1 VGAMIKNDKQLKYSK
16 EWAEKFEKTNR
27 KLFLNEQKRLKD
39 PEGWQLMQDSNNSLR
54 SSLVDEIEEYEALI
68 AHNEDEPIVLQV
80 ESMNKLSDLLIK
92 ARIAFKISQQELA
105 ALCDFSTEQ
114 IKLFEDKDY
123 QNSSYLD
130 FLAVA
135 NALGV
140 EIVDGKF
147 VADLDDFFRQK
158 LANIRLQ
165 NHLDD
170 DMKAAS

>member
-1 VGAMIKNDKQLKYSK
+1 MIKNDLEYDVTLSWVNRMGRAIAML
-16 EWAEKFEKTNR
+16 ERDEEKKNNDPDIWQIHYDGVTSQR
-27 KLFLNEQKRLKD
+27 QDLQEQ
-39 PEGWQLMQDSNNSLR
+39 
-54 SSLVDEIEEYEALI
+54 VTEYEALI
-68 AHNEDEPIVLQV
+68 AHNPNNKIVLQINCMD
-80 ESMNKLSDLLIK
+80 ELSDLLIK
-92 ARIAFKISQQELA
+92 ARIAFKITQQELA
-105 ALCDFSTEQ
+105 YLCDFTSEQ

-147 VADLDDFFRQK
+147 VAEFDDFFKQK

>member
-1 VGAMIKNDKQLKYSK
+1 MIKNDLEYNITLSWVNGMGRAIAMLERDK
-16 EWAEKFEKTNR
+16 EKKN
-27 KLFLNEQKRLKD
+27 NEPD
-39 PEGWQLMQDSNNSLR
+39 IWQIHYDGVTSQRQDLQEQ
-54 SSLVDEIEEYEALI
+54 VTEYEALI
-68 AHNEDEPIVLQV
+68 AHNANNKIVLQV

-92 ARIAFKISQQELA
+92 ARIAFKITHQELA
-105 ALCDFSTEQ
+105 ALCDFTTEQ

-123 QNSSYLD
+123 QNASYID

-147 VADLDDFFRQK
+147 VSNLDDFFKHK

-170 DMKAAS
+170 DIKAAS

>member
-1 VGAMIKNDKQLKYSK
+1 MIKNDLEYDVTLSWVNRMGRAIAML
-16 EWAEKFEKTNR
+16 ERDEEKKN
-27 KLFLNEQKRLKD
+27 NEPD
-39 PEGWQLMQDSNNSLR
+39 VWQIHYDGVTSQRQDLQEQ
-54 SSLVDEIEEYEALI
+54 VTEYEALI
-68 AHNEDEPIVLQV
+68 AHNPNNKIVLQINCMD
-80 ESMNKLSDLLIK
+80 ELSDLLIK

>member
-1 VGAMIKNDKQLKYSK
+1 MIKNDKQLKYSK
-16 EWAEKFEKTNR
+16 EWAEKFEKTNH
-27 KLFLNEQKRLKD
+27 KLFLNEKKRLKD

-68 AHNEDEPIVLQV
+68 AHNPNNKIVLQINCMD
-80 ESMNKLSDLLIK
+80 ELSDLLIK
-92 ARIAFKISQQELA
+92 ARIAFKITQEELA
-105 ALCDFSTEQ
+105 YLCDFNTEQ

-123 QNSSYLD
+123 QNALLMD

-147 VADLDDFFRQK
+147 VAELDDFFKQK
-158 LANIRLQ
+158 LANIRLK

>member
-1 VGAMIKNDKQLKYSK
+1 MIKNDKQLKYSK
-16 EWAEKFEKTNR
+16 EWVEKFEKTNR

-92 ARIAFKISQQELA
+92 ARIAFKITQQELA
-105 ALCDFSTEQ
+105 ALCDFTTEQ
-114 IKLFEDKDY
+114 IQLFEDKDY
-123 QNSSYLD
+123 QNASYLD

-147 VADLDDFFRQK
+147 VAEFR
-158 LANIRLQ
+158 
-165 NHLDD
+165 
-170 DMKAAS
+170 

>member
-1 VGAMIKNDKQLKYSK
+1 MIKNDKQLKYSK

-27 KLFLNEQKRLKD
+27 KLFLNEEKRLKD

-54 SSLVDEIEEYEALI
+54 SSLVDEIDEYEALI
-68 AHNEDEPIVLQV
+68 AHNPNNKIVLQINCMD
-80 ESMNKLSDLLIK
+80 ELSDLLIK
-92 ARIAFKISQQELA
+92 ARIAFKITQQELA
-105 ALCDFSTEQ
+105 ALCDFTTEQ
-114 IKLFEDKDY
+114 IQLFEDKDY
-123 QNSSYLD
+123 QNALLMD

-147 VADLDDFFRQK
+147 VAELDDFFKQK
-158 LANIRLQ
+158 LAKTRIQ

>member
-1 VGAMIKNDKQLKYSK
+1 MIKDDKQLGYSK
-16 EWAEKFEKTNR
+16 VWAEKFEKANR
-27 KLFLNEQKRLKD
+27 KLREDKEKQLKD
-39 PEGWQLMQDSNNSLR
+39 PLGWQVMLDGNDSLR
-54 SSLVDEIEEYEALI
+54 ESIVDEIDEYEALI
-68 AHNEDEPIVLQV
+68 AHNPNNKIVLQIDCMD
-80 ESMNKLSDLLIK
+80 ELSDLLIK
-92 ARIAFKISQQELA
+92 ARIAFKITQEELA
-105 ALCDFSTEQ
+105 YLCDFNTEQ

-123 QNSSYLD
+123 QNASYLD

-147 VADLDDFFRQK
+147 VAELDDFFKQK
-158 LANIRLQ
+158 LAKTRIQ

>member
-1 VGAMIKNDKQLKYSK
+1 MIKNDKQLKYSK
-16 EWAEKFEKTNR
+16 EWAEKFEKANR
-27 KLFLNEQKRLKD
+27 KLSLDKEKRLFD
-39 PEGWQLMQDSNNSLR
+39 PEGWQLQQDSNNSLR
-54 SSLVDEIEEYEALI
+54 ESIVDEIEEYEALI
-68 AHNEDEPIVLQV
+68 AHNPNNKIVLQINCMD
-80 ESMNKLSDLLIK
+80 ELSDLLIK
-92 ARIAFKISQQELA
+92 ARIAFKITQQELA
-105 ALCDFSTEQ
+105 ALCDFNTEQ
-114 IKLFEDKDY
+114 MQLFEDKDY
-123 QNSSYLD
+123 QNASYLD

-147 VADLDDFFRQK
+147 VAELDNFFKQK

>member
-1 VGAMIKNDKQLKYSK
+1 MIKNDKQLKYSK

>member
-1 VGAMIKNDKQLKYSK
+1 MIKNDKQLKYSK

-27 KLFLNEQKRLKD
+27 QLFLNEEKRLKD
-39 PEGWQLMQDSNNSLR
+39 PEGWQLIQDSNNSLR

-68 AHNEDEPIVLQV
+68 AHNEDKPIVLQV

-92 ARIAFKISQQELA
+92 ARIAFKITQQELA
-105 ALCDFSTEQ
+105 ALCDFTTEQ
-114 IKLFEDKDY
+114 IQLFEDKDY
-123 QNSSYLD
+123 QNASYLD

-140 EIVDGKF
+140 EIVDSKF
-147 VADLDDFFRQK
+147 VAELDDFFKQK
-158 LANIRLQ
+158 LANIRLK
-165 NHLDD
+165 NHLDN